1 MPLSSEERE
10 QLANAKFLLENPSLA
25 AKITDAIGT
34 PIEKG
39 FGLLPAGWQTS
50 IQKATNKA
58 LMSALN
64 VAVGTMDNKK
74 SNTSSPKLHKGL
86 VALSGAVGGAFGL
99 PALAIEL
106 PVSTT
111 IMLRS
116 IADIARSH
124 GEEISKIEVRIACLQ
139 VFALGGSSASDNSAD
154 VGYYSVRALLA
165 RSVSEAAQYI
175 VEKGIAEEGA
185 PAIVRLITKI
195 AARFSI
201 PVSEKTAAQSVPVI
215 GAFGG
220 ALINTMFIDH
230 FQGISEGHFTVR
242 QLERKYGFEV
252 VKKTYEQ
259 LP

>member
-1 MPLSSEERE
+1 MPLSSEEKD

-25 AKITDAIGT
+25 TKITAAIGT

-39 FGLLPAGWQTS
+39 FGLLPAGWRTS

-74 SNTSSPKLHKGL
+74 SNKSSPKLHKGL

-106 PVSTT
+106 PVSAT

-124 GEEISKIEVRIACLQ
+124 GEEISKIEARMACLQ

-154 VGYYSVRALLA
+154 IGYYSVRALLA
-165 RSVSEAAQYI
+165 RSISEAAQYI

-185 PAIVRLITKI
+185 PVIVRLITKI

-201 PVSEKTAAQSVPVI
+201 PVSEKAAAQSVPVI